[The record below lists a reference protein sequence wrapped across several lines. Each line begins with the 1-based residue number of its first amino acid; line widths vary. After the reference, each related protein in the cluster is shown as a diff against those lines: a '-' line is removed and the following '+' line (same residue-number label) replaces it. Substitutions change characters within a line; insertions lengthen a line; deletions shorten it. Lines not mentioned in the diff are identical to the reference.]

1 MNISFDRLKDA
12 AATTLSAAGKV
23 GTAIRDTG
31 QDVSAKALTLLEQE
45 QEHAQAAMRQVRSI
59 SETALAET
67 SKLTGQVIDKVKD
80 VDLNHKAVAD
90 KVEAVSMGLG
100 ITSGVAAAGAA
111 IAAPT
116 GLSAV
121 GVALGISSAPLIV
134 TAAPILGV
142 AATAAGVIS
151 GGAYFYS
158 KWRSTQEEAQDAGR
172 GDTDG
177 TEGAAAVVVAD
188 APPAPKV

>member
-1 MNISFDRLKDA
+1 MKISFDRLKEA
-12 AATTLSAAGKV
+12 TATTLSAAGKA

-31 QDVSAKALTLLEQE
+31 QELGAQALNLLE

-67 SKLTGQVIDKVKD
+67 SRLTGQVIDKVKE
-80 VDLNHKAVAD
+80 VDLSHKAVAD
-90 KVEAVSMGLG
+90 KAEAVSMGLG
-100 ITSGVAAAGAA
+100 ITSGVAVAGAA

-121 GVALGISSAPLIV
+121 GVALGITSAPLIV
-134 TAAPILGV
+134 TAAPVLGA

-158 KWRSTQEEAQDAGR
+158 RWRSAQEEAEAQDEAQDAGR
-172 GDTDG
+172 DSA
-177 TEGAAAVVVAD
+177 GA
-188 APPAPKV
+188 